1 MIVII
6 RVFPLILIWTILLD
20 KVQTSGLDSH
30 QKSQKEN
37 MDSSMI
43 ITSSRLL
50 EKEASA
56 KSRLAL
62 RKPPDRSMLSR
73 S

>member
-1 MIVII
+1 MIVRI
-6 RVFPLILIWTILLD
+6 RVFRLILIRTILLD
-20 KVQTSGLDSH
+20 KVRTFGLDNL

-62 RKPPDRSMLSR
+62 RKPLDRSMLSR